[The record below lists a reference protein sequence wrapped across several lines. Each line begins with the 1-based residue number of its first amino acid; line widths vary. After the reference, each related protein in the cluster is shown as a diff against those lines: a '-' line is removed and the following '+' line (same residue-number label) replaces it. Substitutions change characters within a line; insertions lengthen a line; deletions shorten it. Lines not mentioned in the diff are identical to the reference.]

1 VFYRDNITI
10 PAQEVSLFDMVLT
23 GERLDPFRYFGYWIW
38 EMSRRIYGIFG
49 DMQLYAKD
57 VIVPFYI
64 FYFLVASVVGICSWK
79 KIKKEAK
86 YISAISI
93 FYMLVLLIV
102 QNYDMYLKRGYPAL
116 ALQGRYIFPVIV
128 PFYILL
134 VLFLNKI
141 KSKWL
146 RAAVF
151 AGLTILFVIGC
162 WIFFFRNV
170 DVNWFGSIVY

>member
-1 VFYRDNITI
+1 
-10 PAQEVSLFDMVLT
+10 
-23 GERLDPFRYFGYWIW
+23 
-38 EMSRRIYGIFG
+38 
-49 DMQLYAKD
+49 
-57 VIVPFYI
+57 
-64 FYFLVASVVGICSWK
+64 
-79 KIKKEAK
+79 
-86 YISAISI
+86 
-93 FYMLVLLIV
+93 MLVLLIV

-134 VLFLNKI
+134 VFFLNKI
-141 KSKWL
+141 KPKWL

-170 DVNWFGSIVY
+170 DVSWFGSIVY